1 MLKYKDWF
9 KLHAFTL
16 IPEYATRSIMVALI
30 LNAQKPTPG
39 VVPCLLTDF
48 WGKEFSFLIPADAP
62 ASKISK
68 HGVCYLE
75 CRFLSESR
83 HTDGKHI
90 RVVKTD
96 LASTDGTQLF
106 EVGFDDVW
114 GDHSHNEGTEILHP
128 ISPCLFSDI
137 GIDSNWARHIYLNL
151 RALPRFFTMNCECGP
166 LKVSSLAMYAE
177 CPRCGFH
184 DKIRHRGGGSEFQ
197 DIIIMVAQWLG
208 MKDRSLMDSLKLH
221 PDDDGAPVDWE
232 ATGLDTYYKVTQEE
246 IDSLRAEYSADD
258 RIEG

>member
-1 MLKYKDWF
+1 
-9 KLHAFTL
+9 
-16 IPEYATRSIMVALI
+16 MVALI

-137 GIDSNWARHIYLNL
+137 GIDSNWARHIYLHL

-166 LKVSSLAMYAE
+166 FKVSSLAMYAE
-177 CPRCGFH
+177 CPRCDFH

-232 ATGLDTYYKVTQEE
+232 ATRLDTYYKVTQEE
-246 IDSLRAEYSADD
+246 IDALRAEYSADD